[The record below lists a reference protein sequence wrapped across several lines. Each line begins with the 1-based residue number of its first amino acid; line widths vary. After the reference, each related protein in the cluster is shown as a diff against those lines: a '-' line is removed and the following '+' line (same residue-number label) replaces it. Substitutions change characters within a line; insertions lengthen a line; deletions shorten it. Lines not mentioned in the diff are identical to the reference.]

1 MTDFYFADYWK
12 GASMDRAF
20 RSTDNTR
27 RDISGV
33 KDHLTQLSTI
43 SRDSY
48 QGWIEY
54 FRSYYSSFNFLH
66 NWATLPL
73 CRRCRRRR
81 KIKQER
87 LRAEF
92 KNALLCSQ
100 KRMPGMK
107 KLNAPRRAPRRHIQ
121 PNERNVVALGNGRF
135 GNRKGQAPMPNTGL
149 KEVCCTLRPCG
160 WSARTQHKQNVCLR
174 PSN

>member
-1 MTDFYFADYWK
+1 
-12 GASMDRAF
+12 MDRAF

-27 RDISGV
+27 RDVSGV
-33 KDHLTQLSTI
+33 KDHLTQLSTN

-54 FRSYYSSFNFLH
+54 LRSYYNSFNFLH
-66 NWATLPL
+66 DWAALPF
-73 CRRCRRRR
+73 CHRCRRTRE
-81 KIKQER
+81 IKQER

-92 KNALLCSQ
+92 KNALLSSQ

-121 PNERNVVALGNGRF
+121 ANEQNVVAWGNGRF
-135 GNRKGQAPMPNTGL
+135 GKRNGQAPMPDAGL
-149 KEVCCTLRPCG
+149 KEV
-160 WSARTQHKQNVCLR
+160 
-174 PSN
+174 